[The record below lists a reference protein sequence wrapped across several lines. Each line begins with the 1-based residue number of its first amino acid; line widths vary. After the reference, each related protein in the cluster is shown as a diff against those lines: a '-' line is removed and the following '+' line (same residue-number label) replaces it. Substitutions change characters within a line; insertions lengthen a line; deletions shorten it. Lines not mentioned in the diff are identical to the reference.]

1 MNQEELGQRGEDI
14 VVYQFWGYT
23 IEAFQKVFMFLGLGF
38 VMGIKDQLTSRGI
51 DYSLFKSYYRFERR
65 TREWIVRR

>member
-1 MNQEELGQRGEDI
+1 
-14 VVYQFWGYT
+14 
-23 IEAFQKVFMFLGLGF
+23 
-38 VMGIKDQLTSRGI
+38 MGIKDQLTSRGI